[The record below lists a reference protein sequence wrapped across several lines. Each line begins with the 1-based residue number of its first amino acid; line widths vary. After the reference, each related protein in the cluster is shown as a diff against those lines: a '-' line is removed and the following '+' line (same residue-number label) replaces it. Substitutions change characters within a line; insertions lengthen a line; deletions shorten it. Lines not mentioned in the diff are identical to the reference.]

1 MNRFLP
7 KAADNNFHGH
17 KIAFYFFVLFMVVN
31 TVRSFIHFLAE
42 DAGLNSIANIIIFE
56 GDPDP
61 NKIIY
66 LFGALWGEMQL
77 LLCLISWIV
86 IFRYKSLIPMMYF
99 IWLMEWIL
107 RATVIRFNH
116 GLDSIYTSGPTPG
129 SDYAPIAIGVLLVFF
144 VISLRVKSK

>member
-7 KAADNNFHGH
+7 KVADNNFLGP
-17 KIAFYFFVLFMVVN
+17 KIAFYFFLLFMVVN

-86 IFRYKSLIPMMYF
+86 IFRYKSLIPMMYC
-99 IWLMEWIL
+99 
-107 RATVIRFNH
+107 
-116 GLDSIYTSGPTPG
+116 TSYG
-129 SDYAPIAIGVLLVFF
+129 
-144 VISLRVKSK
+144 

>member
-7 KAADNNFHGH
+7 KVADNNFLGP
-17 KIAFYFFVLFMVVN
+17 KIAFYFFLLFMVVN

-42 DAGLNSIANIIIFE
+42 DAGLNSVANIVIFE

-86 IFRYKSLIPMMYF
+86 IFRYKSLIPLMYF

-107 RATVIRFNH
+107 RATVIR
-116 GLDSIYTSGPTPG
+116 SIMGWILYTLRPNAWIRLCSNCYWIVA
-129 SDYAPIAIGVLLVFF
+129 SFF
-144 VISLRVKSK
+144 IMSLKIKSE

>member
-7 KAADNNFHGH
+7 KVADNNFLGP
-17 KIAFYFFVLFMVVN
+17 KIAFYFFLLFMVVN

-107 RATVIRFNH
+107 RRLF
-116 GLDSIYTSGPTPG
+116 DSIMGWILYT
-129 SDYAPIAIGVLLVFF
+129 LLAQR
-144 VISLRVKSK
+144 LDQNMLQLLLDCC